1 MSITLGTLSGCTG
14 ELSTLDPAGPAARS
28 IATLWW
34 GMFITFTAIFV
45 FVMALLALSF
55 RPVGNGV
62 SQASGERLWI
72 IGLGLIFPAVILLC
86 LLAYGLWIGERLV
99 PRSGADVT
107 RIEAEARRWSWRF
120 SYENDPRRSTEN
132 VLHIPA
138 GRPVDIAI
146 TTADVIHSFWVPR
159 LAGKLDAIPGHVN
172 VLRIEADAP
181 GTYTGLSAEFSGH
194 GYDNHSFAVIA
205 HGPEDWQKFLE
216 GEQ

>member
-1 MSITLGTLSGCTG
+1 M
-14 ELSTLDPAGPAARS
+14 
-28 IATLWW
+28 
-34 GMFITFTAIFV
+34 
-45 FVMALLALSF
+45 
-55 RPVGNGV
+55 
-62 SQASGERLWI
+62 
-72 IGLGLIFPAVILLC
+72 
-86 LLAYGLWIGERLV
+86 
-99 PRSGADVT
+99 PRSDADVT
-107 RIEAEARRWSWRF
+107 RIEAEARRWSWSF
-120 SYENDPRRSTEN
+120 SYENDPRRSTED

-172 VLRIEADAP
+172 VLRIEADVP